1 MTTESDSVSEDDDAD
16 EPTTSETRE
25 TGSENAGSQR
35 MAGAAPRR
43 QVTFSLR
50 WDVLVT
56 VILLVAAAGGIGL
69 LSWQLR
75 DAESGLAAMHAA
87 ADTRQ
92 HAEQVA
98 LDYAQ
103 GASQMD
109 YKDLPAWTARLVAN
123 TTPELTAKLK
133 EAAVSMEQIIVPMR
147 WDSTSTPITAKVRS
161 EHDGVFVVNCFVSV
175 MTKNVQTP
183 DGIQSTAT
191 YTVTVNRGDNW
202 IITDV
207 GGVDSALKAGQ

>member
-1 MTTESDSVSEDDDAD
+1 MSTESDSTVDNDAAD
-16 EPTTSETRE
+16 ESTAAQAREPEPKSPT
-25 TGSENAGSQR
+25 GP
-35 MAGAAPRR
+35 AARR

-50 WDVLVT
+50 WDALVMTVL
-56 VILLVAAAGGIGL
+56 LAAAVGCIGFL
-69 LSWQLR
+69 GWQLA
-75 DAESGLAAMHAA
+75 DAKSDLAALRQA
-87 ADTRQ
+87 ADSGQ

-98 LDYAQ
+98 LDYAL
-103 GASQMD
+103 GASRMD
-109 YKDLPAWTARLVAN
+109 YKDLPAWTARLIAN

-133 EAAVSMEQIIVPMR
+133 EAAVSMEQIIVPLR
-147 WDSTSTPITAKVRS
+147 WDSASTPITAKVRS

-191 YTVTVNRGDNW
+191 YTVTVNSGDHW

-207 GGVDSALKAGQ
+207 GGVGSALKAGP